1 MAYTPQYPTYCQQPR
16 LELNNA
22 GRCYIIVG
30 RKTAQRWNETKK
42 MERRKDTVN
51 HVTDPRNEDQ
61 TAMEGAKPSSRTG
74 IVAGIRM
81 KIRRLFKKEDPNIY
95 PFF

>member
-16 LELNNA
+16 LELNSA

-30 RKTAQRWNETKK
+30 PKTAQRWNETKK
-42 MERRKDTVN
+42 MESRKDTVN
-51 HVTDPRNEDQ
+51 QVTDPRNEDQ
-61 TAMEGAKPSSRTG
+61 TAMERAKLSARTG